1 MPRAADVL
9 ITAAFALLCLGVL
22 FVNSAGMSVAVPG
35 PDGTLPA
42 AVTFQTIVLSRSTLY
57 MVLALLALGVTS
69 FLPIGRLG
77 KSAKS
82 IAWIPFLWPV
92 AILLLLTVYVPGL
105 GHEANGSHR
114 WITLPAG
121 LTFQPSEVAKWAS
134 VLVLAWYAQTY
145 GDRLSVFFRGLLP
158 ALVLLGTLTVLV
170 TLEDLGTGVLI
181 VTSGTIVLLAA
192 GARIWHFIM
201 LAPIGILG
209 VLAALVASPYRLE
222 RLRAFLDPFADPDGT
237 GYHIIQSLVAI
248 ANGKGFGRG
257 LGFGLQKFG
266 YLPEDRTD
274 FLFAVVCEELGVA
287 GAAIVLAL
295 YATLIVAAV
304 AILCRQHDPFR
315 KLLALG
321 IVTTIA
327 VQALMNLM
335 VVTGLAPTKG
345 IALPLMS
352 SGGTGWILTAA
363 ALGLLVAMDRASRR
377 EAAGA
382 HAFGNDE
389 APSPALAPM
398 ATM

>member
-9 ITAAFALLCLGVL
+9 VTAAFALLCLGVL
-22 FVNSAGMSVAVPG
+22 FVNSAGMSVSLPNL
-35 PDGTLPA
+35 DGTSID
-42 AVTFQTIVLSRSTLY
+42 AVTFQTILFSRSTLY
-57 MVLALLALGVTS
+57 MVLALAALACTS
-69 FLPIGRLG
+69 LIPMGRIGTTRG
-77 KSAKS
+77 S
-82 IAWIPFLWPV
+82 IAWIPALWPIAV
-92 AILLLLTVYVPGL
+92 LLLVSVYIPGL

-121 LTFQPSEVAKWAS
+121 LTFQPSEVAKWVS
-134 VLVLAWYAQTY
+134 ILVLAWYGHTAAA
-145 GDRLSVFFRGLLP
+145 RLPEFFRGLMP
-158 ALVLLGTLTVLV
+158 ALVILGSLTVVV

-181 VTSGTIVLLAA
+181 ATSGAIVLVAA
-192 GARIWHFIM
+192 GARIWHFVM
-201 LAPIGILG
+201 LAPIGVIG
-209 VLAALVASPYRLE
+209 VVAALLTSPYRLD
-222 RLRAFLDPFADPDGT
+222 RLRAFLDPFADPDGA

-274 FLFAVVCEELGVA
+274 FLFAVVCEELGIA

-295 YATLIVAAV
+295 YGTLIAA
-304 AILCRQHDPFR
+304 AFSILRRQTDPFR

-321 IVTTIA
+321 IASTIA

-352 SGGTGWILTAA
+352 SGGTGWILTGA

-377 EAAGA
+377 EVHASGAIEPSLPHSIATAPAA
-382 HAFGNDE
+382 
-389 APSPALAPM
+389 
-398 ATM
+398 

>member
-9 ITAAFALLCLGVL
+9 VTAAFALLCLGVL
-22 FVNSAGMSVAVPG
+22 FVNSAGMSVAVPNADG
-35 PDGTLPA
+35 VLPDP
-42 AVTFQTIVLSRSTLY
+42 VTFRAILLSRSTLY
-57 MVLALLALGVTS
+57 MVLALMAMTISASIPLGGM
-69 FLPIGRLG
+69 GR
-77 KSAKS
+77 SSRS
-82 IAWIPFLWPV
+82 IAWIPVLWPAALV
-92 AILLLLTVYVPGL
+92 LLGSVYVPGL

-121 LTFQPSEVAKWAS
+121 LTFQPSEVAKWVS
-134 VLVLAWYAQTY
+134 VVVLAWYGRMYAE
-145 GDRLSVFFRGLLP
+145 RLDTFFKGLLP
-158 ALVLLGTLTVLV
+158 ALIILGSITVIV

-181 VTSGTIVLLAA
+181 ATAGAIVLVAA
-192 GARIWHFIM
+192 GARIWHFVF
-201 LAPIGILG
+201 LAPIGIVG

-222 RLRAFLDPFADPDGT
+222 RLRAFVDPFEDPDGT

-287 GAAIVLAL
+287 GAAIVLVL
-295 YATLIVAAV
+295 YATLIAA
-304 AILCRQHDPFR
+304 AFTIMRRQVDPFR

-321 IVTTIA
+321 ITSTIA

-352 SGGTGWILTAA
+352 SGGTGWILTGG
-363 ALGLLVAMDRASRR
+363 ALGMLVAMDRAARR
-377 EAAGA
+377 E
-382 HAFGNDE
+382 
-389 APSPALAPM
+389 PSPEFEPISMPLRSSQTA
-398 ATM
+398 

>member
-9 ITAAFALLCLGVL
+9 VTAAFALLCLGVL
-22 FVNSAGMSVAVPG
+22 FVNSAGMSVAVPNADG
-35 PDGTLPA
+35 VLPDP
-42 AVTFQTIVLSRSTLY
+42 VTFKAILLSRSTLY
-57 MVLALLALGVTS
+57 MVLALMAMAISASIPLGGM
-69 FLPIGRLG
+69 GR
-77 KSAKS
+77 SSRS
-82 IAWIPFLWPV
+82 IAWIPVLWPA
-92 AILLLLTVYVPGL
+92 AILLLISVYVPGL

-121 LTFQPSEVAKWAS
+121 LTFQPSEVAKWVS
-134 VLVLAWYAQTY
+134 VVVLAWYGRMYAE
-145 GDRLSVFFRGLLP
+145 RLDTFFKGLLP
-158 ALVLLGTLTVLV
+158 ALIVLGSLTVIV

-181 VTSGTIVLLAA
+181 ATAGAIVLVAA
-192 GARIWHFIM
+192 GARIWHFVF
-201 LAPIGILG
+201 LAPIGIVG

-222 RLRAFLDPFADPDGT
+222 RLRAFVDPFEDPDGT

-287 GAAIVLAL
+287 GAAIVLVL
-295 YATLIVAAV
+295 YATLIAA
-304 AILCRQHDPFR
+304 AFTIMRRQVDPFR

-321 IVTTIA
+321 ITSTIA

-352 SGGTGWILTAA
+352 SGGTGWILTGG
-363 ALGLLVAMDRASRR
+363 ALGMLVAMDRAARR
-377 EAAGA
+377 DGHEADTSSESVRPSFAVTAG
-382 HAFGNDE
+382 
-389 APSPALAPM
+389 
-398 ATM
+398 